1 MGDSEALLA
10 SLRVLD
16 LSCGD
21 GDPVARILADLG
33 ADVLKVE
40 PPGGSPARTAGPR
53 LAGTGI
59 GFALHNANKRGTV
72 LDPGSA
78 ADRQR
83 LVELAGGAD
92 VLIDSGLPGFAAAF
106 GTSAVELADRFE
118 HLVALSVTDFGTT
131 GPHAHWRA
139 TDAVLYALSSA
150 LSRSGPPTG
159 TPVLPPDGI
168 ASATAAVQAV
178 WAVLVAYYHRL
189 RCGRGDYID
198 FSRYEAVLLALDPPF
213 GSMGQAATAQRPD
226 AWRGRP
232 RSQDPYPIIACR
244 DGYVRL
250 TVMAPRQWRGLR
262 AWMGEP
268 AAYQDPKYDAVGQRF
283 AAWGE
288 IGALLATQF
297 ADRTMH
303 ELAAEGQSY
312 GVPIAAVLEPAEVL
326 HSDHFRAAGALTDAE
341 LVPGVRTEVPVG
353 YFNVDGRRAGFRTP
367 APALGADDPV
377 WALPPRDVPPADPP
391 HLPFSGLRIVDL
403 GIIVAGGELS
413 RLFGDLGAEVIKV
426 ESAQFPDG
434 LRQGRPGQ
442 VMTESFAWTHR
453 NNLAL
458 GLELRSTDGAAV
470 FADLVRRS
478 DAVFANF
485 KPGTLAGL
493 GFPFETLQSL
503 NPRIVLAESSA
514 FGDTGPW
521 SNRMGYGPLVRAS
534 TGVTS
539 LWIGEDTPDGRHP
552 FFDATTVFPDHVV
565 ARITAIGAL
574 AALIRRTH
582 TGRGARIHISQAEAG
597 INQLDT
603 MFVTRNVRTEYPD
616 LLDSGPAEDH
626 DDTVYPCRGE
636 DEWCVISLRGPAD
649 RTAAAAV
656 IGTEN
661 DWQEWTTQR
670 TPAEAAEAL
679 QRAGVAAAPM
689 YRRPDVLADAQLASR
704 GLYQQMTHP
713 LIEGTLPAES
723 GPAPFRNIGPV
734 PQRPAPLPGRDTV
747 DICRDV
753 LGYDDADTERLLADG
768 VLFTTPERIRA

>member
-1 MGDSEALLA
+1 MGERAALLE
-10 SLRVLD
+10 SLRVID

-21 GDPVARILADLG
+21 GDAVARILADLG

-40 PPGGSPARTAGPR
+40 PPGGSPARAVRPR

-59 GFALHNANKRGTV
+59 AFALHNANKRGIV
-72 LDPGSA
+72 LDPGVES
-78 ADRQR
+78 DRTR
-83 LVELAGGAD
+83 LLELIAGAD
-92 VLIDSGLPGFAAAF
+92 VLIDSGRPGFAAAF
-106 GTSAVELADRFE
+106 GASAAELTDRFE
-118 HLVALSVTDFGTT
+118 HLVALSVTDFGMS
-131 GPHAHWRA
+131 GPRAHWRA

-159 TPVLPPDGI
+159 APVLPPDGI
-168 ASATAAVQAV
+168 ASATAAVQAT

-189 RCGRGDYID
+189 RCGRGDHID

-213 GSMGQAATAQRPD
+213 GSMGQAASATRPD

-250 TVMAPRQWRGLR
+250 CVMAPRQWRGLR

-268 AAYQDPKYDAVGQRF
+268 AAYQDPKFDSVGQRF

-288 IGALLATQF
+288 IGALLAAQF
-297 ADRTMH
+297 ADRTMD
-303 ELAAEGQSY
+303 ELAAEGQSH
-312 GVPIAAVLEPAEVL
+312 GVPITAVLEPAEVL
-326 HSDHFRAAGALTDAE
+326 HTEHFRAAGALTDAE

-353 YFNVDGRRAGFRTP
+353 YYTVDGHRAGFRTP
-367 APALGADDPV
+367 APTLGADDAEWRAP
-377 WALPPRDVPPADPP
+377 AQPAPPADDPA
-391 HLPFSGLRIVDL
+391 LPLSGVRIVDL

-413 RLFGDLGAEVIKV
+413 RLFADLGAEVIKV

-453 NNLAL
+453 NNLGL
-458 GLELRSTDGAAV
+458 GLELRSPEGAAV
-470 FADLVRRS
+470 FTDLVGRA

-493 GFPFETLQSL
+493 GFSFERLQEI

-521 SNRMGYGPLVRAS
+521 SNRMGYGPLVRAA

-539 LWIGEDTPDGRHP
+539 LWAGEDTSSGPQAGRHP

-574 AALIRRTH
+574 AALIARTH
-582 TGRGARIHISQAEAG
+582 TGRGVRIHVSQAEAG

-603 MFVTRNVRTEYPD
+603 LYVTRNVRSEYPD
-616 LLDSGPAEDH
+616 LFEDA
-626 DDTVYPCRGE
+626 DIEDGVYPCRGE

-649 RTAAAAV
+649 RAAAQAV
-656 IGTEN
+656 IGST
-661 DWQEWTTQR
+661 DWHDWTAQR
-670 TPAEAAEAL
+670 TPAECAEEL

-689 YRRPDVLADAQLASR
+689 YRRPDVLADEQLLAR

-713 LIEGTLPAES
+713 LIEGSLPAES
-723 GPAPFRNIGPV
+723 GPAPFRRIGPV
-734 PQRPAPLPGRDTV
+734 PQRPAPQPGQDTV
-747 DICRDV
+747 QICRDV
-753 LGYDDADTERLLADG
+753 LGFDDAHTERLLDQG

>member
-1 MGDSEALLA
+1 MAERAALLE
-10 SLRVLD
+10 SLRVVD
-16 LSCGD
+16 LSRGD
-21 GDPVARILADLG
+21 GDAVARILADLG

-40 PPGGSPARTAGPR
+40 APGGSPARATLPR
-53 LAGTGI
+53 LAGTGVA
-59 GFALHNANKRGTV
+59 FALHNANKRATV
-72 LDPGSA
+72 LDPESDV
-78 ADRQR
+78 DRVR
-83 LVELAGGAD
+83 LFDLLAGAD

-106 GTSAVELADRFE
+106 GSSAADLADRFE
-118 HLVALSVTDFGTT
+118 HLVVLSVTDFGTS
-131 GPHAHWRA
+131 GPRAHWRA

-159 TPVLPPDGI
+159 APVLPPDGI
-168 ASATAAVQAV
+168 ASATAAVQAT

-213 GSMGQAATAQRPD
+213 GSMGQAANAQRPD

-250 TVMAPRQWRGLR
+250 TVMAPRQWHGLR

-268 AAYQDPKYDAVGQRF
+268 EAYQDPRFDAVGQRF

-288 IGALLATQF
+288 IGALLAAQF
-297 ADRTMH
+297 ADRTMD
-303 ELAAEGQSY
+303 ELAAEGQAY
-312 GVPIAAVLEPAEVL
+312 GVPIAAVLEPAQVL
-326 HSDHFRAAGALTDAE
+326 HAEHFRTVGALTDAE

-353 YFNVDGRRAGFRTP
+353 YYNVDGRRAGFRTP
-367 APALGADDPV
+367 APAPGAD
-377 WALPPRDVPPADPP
+377 LPEWPRAAQPDPPADNPP
-391 HLPFSGLRIVDL
+391 LPFTGVRIVDL

-426 ESAQFPDG
+426 ESTQFPDG
-434 LRQGRPGQ
+434 LRQTRPGQ
-442 VMTESFAWTHR
+442 VMSESFAWTHR

-458 GLELRSTDGAAV
+458 GLELRSADGVAV
-470 FADLVRRS
+470 FADLVGRS

-493 GFPFETLQSL
+493 GFSFEKLQEI
-503 NPRIVLAESSA
+503 NPAVVLAESSA

-521 SNRMGYGPLVRAS
+521 SNRLGYGPLVRAS

-539 LWIGEDTPDGRHP
+539 LWAGADAGDGRHP

-574 AALIRRTH
+574 AGLIRRVH
-582 TGRGARIHISQAEAG
+582 TGHGARIHVSQAEAG

-603 MFVTRNVRTEYPD
+603 LYVTRNARAEYPD
-616 LLDSGPAEDH
+616 LLEDVDPAVQNDG
-626 DDTVYPCRGE
+626 VYPCAGD

-649 RTAAAAV
+649 RAAAGAVIGSADNWQAWTSQRSPAAAA
-656 IGTEN
+656 E
-661 DWQEWTTQR
+661 E
-670 TPAEAAEAL
+670 L

-689 YRRPDVLADAQLASR
+689 YRRPDVLADAHLAAR

-713 LIEGTLPAES
+713 MIEGALPAES
-723 GPAPFRNIGPV
+723 GPAPFRHIGPA
-734 PQRPAPLPGRDTV
+734 PQRPAPVPGQDTV
-747 DICRDV
+747 EICRDI
-753 LGYDDADTERLLADG
+753 LEFDDARTTRLLAEG
-768 VLFTTPERIRA
+768 VLFTTPERTRT